1 MILGL
6 FENAVDS
13 DATIETAVQAG
24 DRVVIYTDGLTE
36 NFNSRGEMLGI
47 EGLKEIVGDVSNL
60 SLAEMKQQILNR
72 VAAWR
77 DGSAADDVS
86 LVVLELS

>member
-1 MILGL
+1 
-6 FENAVDS
+6 VDS
-13 DATIETAVQAG
+13 DATTETAVQAG

-36 NFNSRGEMLGI
+36 NFNSRREMLGI
-47 EGLKEIVGDVSNL
+47 DGLQKIVGDVSGL
-60 SLAEMKQQILNR
+60 PVAEMKEQILNR

-77 DGSAADDVS
+77 NGPAADDVS